1 MNIGKKLKRLRQEK
15 YLTQDEL
22 ASRCELSK
30 GFISQVER
38 DLTSPSIANLADI
51 LEGLGTNLKDFFSDD
66 TDEKIVFN
74 LEDAFEVIDSKM
86 KYKVEWIIPNAQK
99 NQMEPIL
106 LTLEEGGRYKEE
118 IAHDGQEFGYILEGE
133 INIHL
138 GEKIFHAKKGES
150 FYYKRPVSEVM
161 KDFIPNS
168 FILGAASLILGLII
182 AVPIGIVSATKQYS
196 FFDKFYKNVV
206 DKL

>member
-1 MNIGKKLKRLRQEK
+1 MDIGKKIKRLRQER

-51 LEGLGTNLKDFFSDD
+51 LEGLGTTLQEFFSDD

-74 LEDAFEVIDSKM
+74 NDDAFEVVDSKL

-118 IAHDGQEFGYILEGE
+118 IAHDGQEFGYVLMGE
-133 INIHL
+133 ITIHL
-138 GEKIFHAKKGES
+138 GEKTFKAKKGEA
-150 FYYKRPVSEVM
+150 FYYNSGKNHYLSNSGKGMAQVLWVST
-161 KDFIPNS
+161 PPS
-168 FILGAASLILGLII
+168 F
-182 AVPIGIVSATKQYS
+182 
-196 FFDKFYKNVV
+196 
-206 DKL
+206 

>member
-74 LEDAFEVIDSKM
+74 LEDAFEVIDTKM

-118 IAHDGQEFGYILEGE
+118 IAHDGQEFGYVLEGE

-150 FYYKRPVSEVM
+150 FYFTPHSEHYIEAFGTSGAVILWVSTP
-161 KDFIPNS
+161 PN
-168 FILGAASLILGLII
+168 F
-182 AVPIGIVSATKQYS
+182 
-196 FFDKFYKNVV
+196 
-206 DKL
+206 

>member
-74 LEDAFEVIDSKM
+74 LEDAFEVIDTKM

-99 NQMEPIL
+99 NEMEPIL
-106 LTLEEGGRYKEE
+106 LTLE
-118 IAHDGQEFGYILEGE
+118 
-133 INIHL
+133 
-138 GEKIFHAKKGES
+138 
-150 FYYKRPVSEVM
+150 
-161 KDFIPNS
+161 
-168 FILGAASLILGLII
+168 
-182 AVPIGIVSATKQYS
+182 
-196 FFDKFYKNVV
+196 
-206 DKL
+206 

>member
-1 MNIGKKLKRLRQEK
+1 MEIGKKIKRLRQEK

-38 DLTSPSIANLADI
+38 NLTSPSIANLADI

-66 TDEKIVFN
+66 GDEKIVFDEN
-74 LEDAFEVIDSKM
+74 DAFELTDSKL
-86 KYKVEWIIPNAQK
+86 KYKIEWIIPNAQK

-118 IAHDGQEFGYILEGE
+118 IAHDGQEFGYVLKGE
-133 INIHL
+133 ILIHL
-138 GEKIFHAKKGES
+138 GDKIHKAKKGEA
-150 FYYKRPVSEVM
+150 FYYSSGKNHYLSNCGKGSAKILWVSN
-161 KDFIPNS
+161 PPS
-168 FILGAASLILGLII
+168 F
-182 AVPIGIVSATKQYS
+182 
-196 FFDKFYKNVV
+196 
-206 DKL
+206 

>member
-1 MNIGKKLKRLRQEK
+1 MEIGKKIRRLRQEK

-51 LEGLGTNLKDFFSDD
+51 LEGLGTNLQEFFSDD
-66 TDEKIVFN
+66 EDEKIVFN
-74 LEDAFEVIDSKM
+74 NDDAFEVIDSKL

-106 LTLEEGGRYKEE
+106 LTIEEGGRYKEE
-118 IAHDGQEFGYILEGE
+118 IAHDGQEFGYVLSGE
-133 INIHL
+133 ITIHL
-138 GEKIFHAKKGES
+138 GDKIFKAKKNEA
-150 FYYKRPVSEVM
+150 FYYSSAKNHYLSNSGKGEAKILWVST
-161 KDFIPNS
+161 PPS
-168 FILGAASLILGLII
+168 F
-182 AVPIGIVSATKQYS
+182 
-196 FFDKFYKNVV
+196 
-206 DKL
+206 

>member
-1 MNIGKKLKRLRQEK
+1 MEIGKKIKRLRQEK

-38 DLTSPSIANLADI
+38 NLTSPSIANLADI

-66 TDEKIVFN
+66 DDEKIVFDEN
-74 LEDAFEVIDSKM
+74 DAFELTDSKL

-118 IAHDGQEFGYILEGE
+118 IAHDGQEFGYILKGE
-133 INIHL
+133 ILIHL
-138 GEKIFHAKKGES
+138 GDKVHKAKKGEA
-150 FYYKRPVSEVM
+150 FYYSSGKNHYLSNCGKGSAKILWVSN
-161 KDFIPNS
+161 PPS
-168 FILGAASLILGLII
+168 F
-182 AVPIGIVSATKQYS
+182 
-196 FFDKFYKNVV
+196 
-206 DKL
+206 

>member
-1 MNIGKKLKRLRQEK
+1 M
-15 YLTQDEL
+15 
-22 ASRCELSK
+22 
-30 GFISQVER
+30 
-38 DLTSPSIANLADI
+38 
-51 LEGLGTNLKDFFSDD
+51 GTNLKDFFSDD

-138 GEKIFHAKKGES
+138 GEKFSMLKKENLFTITLVKTIIFLTVVKVLLKFFGLLL
-150 FYYKRPVSEVM
+150 P
-161 KDFIPNS
+161 
-168 FILGAASLILGLII
+168 LLLI
-182 AVPIGIVSATKQYS
+182 K
-196 FFDKFYKNVV
+196 
-206 DKL
+206 

>member
-74 LEDAFEVIDSKM
+74 LEDAFEVIDTKM

-106 LTLEEGGRYKEE
+106 LTLEEGGRYKED

-150 FYYKRPVSEVM
+150 FYY
-161 KDFIPNS
+161 NS
-168 FILGAASLILGLII
+168 GKNHYLSNCGKGIAQILW
-182 AVPIGIVSATKQYS
+182 VATPPS
-196 FFDKFYKNVV
+196 F
-206 DKL
+206 

>member
-51 LEGLGTNLKDFFSDD
+51 LEGLGTNLKDFLVTILMKRLF
-66 TDEKIVFN
+66 FN
-74 LEDAFEVIDSKM
+74 LEDAFEVIDTKM

-99 NQMEPIL
+99 NEMEPI
-106 LTLEEGGRYKEE
+106 
-118 IAHDGQEFGYILEGE
+118 
-133 INIHL
+133 
-138 GEKIFHAKKGES
+138 
-150 FYYKRPVSEVM
+150 
-161 KDFIPNS
+161 
-168 FILGAASLILGLII
+168 
-182 AVPIGIVSATKQYS
+182 
-196 FFDKFYKNVV
+196 
-206 DKL
+206 

>member
-22 ASRCELSK
+22 ASRCELSE

-74 LEDAFEVIDSKM
+74 LEDAFEVIDTKM

-118 IAHDGQEFGYILEGE
+118 IAHDGQEFGYVLEGE

-138 GEKIFHAKKGES
+138 GENIFQAKKGES
-150 FYYKRPVSEVM
+150 FYY
-161 KDFIPNS
+161 NS
-168 FILGAASLILGLII
+168 GKNHYLSNCGKGVAKII
-182 AVPIGIVSATKQYS
+182 WVATPPS
-196 FFDKFYKNVV
+196 F
-206 DKL
+206 

>member
-1 MNIGKKLKRLRQEK
+1 MEIGKKIKRLRQEK

-38 DLTSPSIANLADI
+38 NLTSPSIANLADI

-66 TDEKIVFN
+66 SDEKIVFDEN
-74 LEDAFEVIDSKM
+74 DAFELTDSKL

-118 IAHDGQEFGYILEGE
+118 IAHDGQEFGYVLKGE
-133 INIHL
+133 ILIHL
-138 GEKIFHAKKGES
+138 GDKIHKAKKGEA
-150 FYYKRPVSEVM
+150 FYYSSGKNHYLSNCGKGLAKILWVSN
-161 KDFIPNS
+161 PPS
-168 FILGAASLILGLII
+168 F
-182 AVPIGIVSATKQYS
+182 
-196 FFDKFYKNVV
+196 
-206 DKL
+206 